1 MKSCVTAI
9 LLAGLP
15 GAPQVSGAP
24 PPGTIT
30 RVWTDIRGREI
41 EAALLAFDNVRATLL
56 VNGVKAAFVPPRTLG
71 EPDRAFL
78 KNWRDKNPTLPWVDP
93 NRMPPWPVQAGTGTT
108 VIQVGDRKG
117 ITGAFSF
124 RSPHFEIRSDAPILA
139 GAVRDVA
146 TVLEATRDLVYS
158 LPLGLRAR
166 PLLPKGFIWVDA
178 GAAHPYDPDHLFVRF
193 FSTPEAYAAA
203 GAPAGSGGSY
213 AVHRREMVISL
224 RNFGIFTD
232 DGRQVHDYRK
242 NLFVLKHEV
251 THQLLHHWIPFLP
264 LWLNEGFPEYIAAL
278 HLQDGRYNL
287 REREAAFL
295 RYLNKWRPRDED
307 TRAIRMLHPARLLT
321 LSHQQWQSALQ
332 METAV
337 LNYNSA
343 ALLTY
348 YFLHQDGTGN
358 GAPLAAFLDALR
370 LDVLHPSEHIKKH
383 LLRSRTPESIAFHL
397 QGQWRKKGVKI
408 EFVDG

>member
-1 MKSCVTAI
+1 MEWNDAWYWLAFGLLGQLAFFSRFLVQWVASERAGVSYVPVAFWYLSLVGSLI
-9 LLAGLP
+9 LL
-15 GAPQVSGAP
+15 V
-24 PPGTIT
+24 
-30 RVWTDIRGREI
+30 
-41 EAALLAFDNVRATLL
+41 
-56 VNGVKAAFVPPRTLG
+56 
-71 EPDRAFL
+71 
-78 KNWRDKNPTLPWVDP
+78 
-93 NRMPPWPVQAGTGTT
+93 
-108 VIQVGDRKG
+108 
-117 ITGAFSF
+117 
-124 RSPHFEIRSDAPILA
+124 
-139 GAVRDVA
+139 
-146 TVLEATRDLVYS
+146 
-158 LPLGLRAR
+158 
-166 PLLPKGFIWVDA
+166 
-178 GAAHPYDPDHLFVRF
+178 
-193 FSTPEAYAAA
+193 
-203 GAPAGSGGSY
+203 Y

-358 GAPLAAFLDALR
+358 GASLAGFFNALR
-370 LDVLHPSEHIKKH
+370 LDPRHPSEHIKKH
-383 LLRSRTPESIAFHL
+383 LLRGRTPESIAFHL